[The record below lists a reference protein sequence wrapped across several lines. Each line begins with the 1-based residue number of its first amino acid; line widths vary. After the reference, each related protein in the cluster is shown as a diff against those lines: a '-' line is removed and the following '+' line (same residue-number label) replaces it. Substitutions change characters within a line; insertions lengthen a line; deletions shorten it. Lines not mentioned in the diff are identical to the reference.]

1 MPSIAKI
8 KNSVLEIGAG
18 ALLIVNKDI
27 LGLHW
32 ASDYGIYLFDSH
44 SKDEKDNLSSS
55 ITDVQTFWNL
65 IQYTSWK
72 IPYDQFITMLEQM
85 TWYFQVQFI
94 KVQWTP
100 STNNTIKCTLKKRA
114 IVSKAGE
121 TSIVK
126 QKIS

>member
-18 ALLIVNKDI
+18 ALLIVNKYI

-32 ASDYGIYLFDSH
+32 SSDYGIYLFDSH

-100 STNNTIKCTLKKRA
+100 STNNTIKCTLKKGA

-121 TSIVK
+121 MSIVK

>member
-18 ALLIVNKDI
+18 ALLIVNKYI

-32 ASDYGIYLFDSH
+32 VSDYGIYLFDSH

-100 STNNTIKCTLKKRA
+100 STNNTIKCTLKKGA

-121 TSIVK
+121 MSIVK